1 MTQDNAAIGAR
12 ASMAYNAMS
21 EWMDEDVAL
30 CLFGV
35 WKDKW
40 GWSGAVFTRHDAEE
54 DYKRL
59 VANRTG
65 HAENELPDE
74 VWAKIAD
81 SPHWQMLD
89 ERLTEIG
96 WDFVENAVNDAVWGG
111 AG

>member
-1 MTQDNAAIGAR
+1 MNDLSTAAK
-12 ASMAYNAMS
+12 ASMAIDAASDLMN
-21 EWMDEDVAL
+21 EDVAL
-30 CLFGV
+30 YLFGI
-35 WKDKW
+35 WKDKFGW
-40 GWSGAVFTRHDAEE
+40 GGAVFTRHDAEE

-65 HAENELPDE
+65 QAENELPDE